1 MQEQFLFVFPG
12 MWKLN
17 NYKLQTTIDKLQ
29 IIRYKLQTTFTNH
42 ELQITNNKSSGID
55 HNVDELLVGLV
66 TQIHLRKEA
75 RSKTCKVSTNKM
87 MILRTSMRIKMFT
100 MLSTSIIND
109 LQGVNDHDDRMRM
122 RMRMITIMS
131 MGMFKDRRG
140 AAGFFSSF
148 L

>member
-1 MQEQFLFVFPG
+1 
-12 MWKLN
+12 
-17 NYKLQTTIDKLQ
+17 
-29 IIRYKLQTTFTNH
+29 
-42 ELQITNNKSSGID
+42 
-55 HNVDELLVGLV
+55 
-66 TQIHLRKEA
+66 
-75 RSKTCKVSTNKM
+75 
-87 MILRTSMRIKMFT
+87 MRIKMFT